1 MKQNTKIMT
10 FILAWKLFSIDI
22 KKLDTY
28 FILDNMFVISVIEI
42 PQFIELNWSSWNTTE
57 RP

>member
-10 FILAWKLFSIDI
+10 FTLAWKLFSIDI

-28 FILDNMFVISVIEI
+28 LILDNMFVISVIEI
-42 PQFIELNWSSWNTTE
+42 SQFIELN
-57 RP
+57 

>member
-42 PQFIELNWSSWNTTE
+42 PQFIELN
-57 RP
+57 